1 MDVRYSD
8 DQVEIARQARRFFE
22 NECPIDYVRTMFEDE
37 RGFTEDLWKKMAE
50 MGWMGMLTPED
61 YGGLG
66 MDMMDLA
73 VVMQEMGRALFPG
86 PFFSTVLP
94 AAQAVM
100 EAGSDDQKN
109 KYLPGIAAGEMRG
122 AAALQEPDS
131 GADLGH
137 IQMEA
142 RSNGDGFV
150 LNGTKLFVPDAH
162 CADFLVCPARTI
174 PGNDPSQGITLFLV
188 DPSADGVSV
197 TALPTM
203 DGTRKLS
210 SVEFKDVKLG
220 PEDTMGEVDHGWAP
234 LCRALQ
240 KALVGLSAECV
251 GGAER
256 ALEIA
261 VDYAKIRVQFDQPIG
276 SYQAIKHRCARMF
289 EDVES
294 ARSILL
300 WAAWAQDQGEPE
312 EAAISASAV
321 KSYCSEV
328 FTRVSTS
335 AIQVLGG
342 TGFSWE
348 HDIHLYLKRAKANEM
363 ALGDPTYHR
372 EQVAQM
378 LSTKW

>member
-1 MDVRYSD
+1 MDVRFSD
-8 DQVEIARQARRFFE
+8 DQNEIARQARRFFE
-22 NECPIDYVRTMFEDE
+22 NECPIDYVRSMFEDE

-50 MGWMGMLTPED
+50 MGWMGMLIPEK
-61 YGGLG
+61 YNGLG
-66 MDMMDLA
+66 MDLVDLA
-73 VVMQEMGRALFPG
+73 VVMEEMGRALFPG

-94 AAQAVM
+94 TAQAVV
-100 EAGSDDQKN
+100 EAGSDGHKA
-109 KYLPGIAAGEMRG
+109 KYLPALAAGEMRG
-122 AAALQEPDS
+122 AAALQEPDA

-142 RSNGDGFV
+142 RSHGDGFV

-162 CADFLVCPARTI
+162 CADFLVCPARTTA
-174 PGNDPSQGITLFLV
+174 GDDPSQGITLFLV
-188 DPSADGVSV
+188 DPAADGVSITV
-197 TALPTM
+197 LPTM
-203 DGTRKLS
+203 DGTRKLC
-210 SVEFKDVKLG
+210 SVEFKDVQLG
-220 PEDTMGEVDHGWAP
+220 PEATMGEADQGWAP
-234 LCRALQ
+234 LRRALQ
-240 KALVGLSAECV
+240 KAQVGLSAECV

-256 ALEIA
+256 AMEIA

-294 ARSILL
+294 ARSILY
-300 WAAWAQDQGEPE
+300 WAAWAQDHGEPD
-312 EAAISASAV
+312 EAALSASAA
-321 KSYCSEV
+321 KSYCSEM

-372 EQVAQM
+372 EQVAEM
-378 LSTKW
+378 LSAKW